1 MEIIFLFCIL
11 PLLSIGVFFVPKR
24 IKGLFSL
31 ILLASGM
38 ICSFGLL
45 YESFAYGGS
54 YRMQYSAGFLTPV
67 FHIDKLS
74 ILFVILLNI
83 VSVTAFWYSAAYLK
97 SYEKKKTAMELSLH
111 WAAYLWL
118 YCSMS
123 GVILFN
129 DAMTFLLFWEM
140 MTGATF
146 ILVIFEG
153 EKKEKLKVA
162 INYLVQMH
170 ICLFVLV
177 AAFSIAGADSYLS
190 GFDALAEYF
199 SHNRSYP
206 LFILFFIG
214 FGIKAGFFPLHSWLP
229 EVHPSA
235 SGNVSGFMSG
245 VVIKMGIYGLLKV
258 VACLP
263 LSLAESG
270 RDLLLSPVEK
280 DWWRGDL
287 FIIALIVLSVSGI
300 TAVYGIF
307 KACCQ
312 KDIKKL
318 LAYSSIENIGIIGL
332 GIGMGITGAYWNEPI
347 LSFAGYAG
355 ALLHTFNHSMF
366 KSMLFFSAGTLCKS
380 THTQIMDKMGGAM
393 RAMPYTAMFFLAGA
407 IAICA
412 LPPLNGFIS
421 EFILYDGLFSLLSD
435 IEPEKAFLLLFVVLF
450 LVLAGGMSIIAFTKA
465 FGISFLGNS
474 RNAEH
479 VSVGEHKSLILPLLL
494 PFVMVLAVAFCPFV
508 ILDLI
513 SGITKDVFY
522 VENIVYY
529 RLISSLQNVCIVSSI
544 FVVLIVA
551 VWLIRKYVLS
561 KRSVVQS
568 ATWGCGY
575 TAPTPK
581 LQYTASSFSNNLE
594 KLLIPSKNTE
604 NRMEMIAEND
614 LFPAKRKYGSEQSMF
629 KKRLIDNFLK
639 ETNDKFSKL
648 AIFQTGKIQHYVLFA
663 LLFMALI
670 LILSYLNMI

>member
-1 MEIIFLFCIL
+1 MF
-11 PLLSIGVFFVPKR
+11 GVL
-24 IKGLFSL
+24 G
-31 ILLASGM
+31 
-38 ICSFGLL
+38 SFGLL
-45 YESFAYGGS
+45 YETLSFDGA
-54 YRMQYSAGFLTPV
+54 YRMLYSTGFLQPV
-67 FHIDKLS
+67 FYVDKLS
-74 ILFVILLNI
+74 ALFVILLNI
-83 VSVTAFWYSAAYLK
+83 VSVTAFWYSKGYLK
-97 SYEKKKTAMELSLH
+97 SYEKKKTAAELSLH
-111 WAAYLWL
+111 YAAYLWL
-118 YCSMS
+118 YCSML
-123 GVILFN
+123 GVILFR
-129 DAMTFLLFWEM
+129 DTMTFLLFWEM

-153 EKKEKLKVA
+153 ERKEKLKVA
-162 INYLVQMH
+162 ISYLVQMH
-170 ICLFVLV
+170 ICLFVLL
-177 AAFSIAGADSYLS
+177 AAFSIAGSDSYSS
-190 GFDALAEYF
+190 GFDAVADYF
-199 SHNRSYP
+199 SQNRNYP

-245 VVIKMGIYGLLKV
+245 AVIKMGIYGLLRV
-258 VACLP
+258 VSCLQY
-263 LSLAESG
+263 
-270 RDLLLSPVEK
+270 
-280 DWWRGDL
+280 DL
-287 FIIALIVLSVSGI
+287 FIIALIVLSISGI

-307 KACCQ
+307 KASRQ

-332 GIGMGITGAYWNEPI
+332 GIGMGITGTYWNEPI

-393 RAMPYTAMFFLAGA
+393 RAMPCTAIFFLAGA

-421 EFILYDGLFSLLSD
+421 EFILYNGLFSLLSG
-435 IEPEKAFLLLFVVLF
+435 IEPAKAFLLLFVVVS

-474 RNAEH
+474 RSPEN
-479 VSVGEHKSLILPLLL
+479 VSVGEHKSMILPLLL
-494 PFVMVLAVAFCPFV
+494 PFTMMLVVAFCPFV
-508 ILDLI
+508 ILNLI

-529 RLISSLQNVCIVSSI
+529 LLISSLQNVCIVSSI
-544 FVVLIVA
+544 FVILIVA
-551 VWLIRKYVLS
+551 VWLLRKRVLS
-561 KRSVVQS
+561 KRTVVQ
-568 ATWGCGY
+568 APVWGCGY

-581 LQYTASSFSNNLE
+581 LQYTAFSFSDNLE
-594 KLLIPSKNTE
+594 KLLIPSKNAE
-604 NRMEMIAEND
+604 SSMEPIAEND
-614 LFPAKRKYGSEQSMF
+614 LFPTKRKYGNEQTML
-629 KKRLIDNFLK
+629 KTRLIDRFLK
-639 ETNDKFSKL
+639 DINDKLAKL
-648 AIFQTGKIQHYVLFA
+648 AVFQTGKIQHYVLFA

-670 LILSYLNMI
+670 LVLSYLNLL